1 MKVRALTSDEKFL
14 LSLCYSD
21 ALVLKARISLMLGLT
36 EMKGP
41 KQLVASGLYRE
52 RQVLDSEENLFTI
65 CEEQVMLC
73 GVGLFN
79 WWATTL
85 WVPCKQRKPSY
96 SRVDRDLL
104 EKVREERRVHA
115 AGERPARKLRLEGQG
130 LGVRSQGQ

>member
-1 MKVRALTSDEKFL
+1 MKVRALTPDEKFL

-21 ALVLKARISLMLGLT
+21 AQVIKSTISLWLGRT

-52 RQVLDSEENLFTI
+52 RQLDLDGHLFTV
-65 CEEQVMLC
+65 CEEQVMMC
-73 GVGLFN
+73 GVGIFN

-85 WVPCKQRKPSY
+85 WVSCKQRKSSF

-130 LGVRSQGQ
+130 LGVLSQGQ